1 MRSAPGSRDE
11 TVKCNVSPRALSAAV
26 ERRHRQMKTFTAA
39 VTRLLSWLPLRAG
52 RGCAAWLGR
61 LMDALGTRAAS
72 VTRIN
77 LARCF
82 PGLDGVA
89 LTRLARRSLGHTSCL
104 VFESG
109 PLAHWPG
116 ERLAKLV
123 VSERGREQLTAR
135 RKDGRPSDGRPSD
148 GGVLMLVPHFGNW
161 EFICYVLGSLQFV
174 ALFDPPRVRAL
185 KEPLRRS
192 RERFG
197 ARLLP
202 ANAGGLRAAY
212 RQLRGGG
219 LVCLLPDQVPEFRGG
234 AYAPFFRASCADH
247 DACPSIDSAHA
258 AGRDAR
264 QRQPRAG
271 RVQPGLRT
279 IGAKTS
285 TQARQPHSHKRSTR
299 PSRNSSRRDP
309 AQYQWEY
316 KRFKKQRQG
325 QPPVYPKR

>member
-1 MRSAPGSRDE
+1 
-11 TVKCNVSPRALSAAV
+11 
-26 ERRHRQMKTFTAA
+26 MKTFTAA

-61 LMDALGTRAAS
+61 LMDVLGSRAAS

-82 PGLDGVA
+82 PGLDDVA

-234 AYAPFFRASCADH
+234 AYAPFFGHPALTMTL
-247 DACPSIDSAHA
+247 AH
-258 AGRDAR
+258 RLI
-264 QRQPRAG
+264 QR
-271 RVQPGLRT
+271 
-279 IGAKTS
+279 
-285 TQARQPHSHKRSTR
+285 TR
-299 PSRNSSRRDP
+299 PAVLLGSASRVPGGFSLVYEPLGEDIYADQAATFAQALNEAIEELVRRDP

>member
-1 MRSAPGSRDE
+1 
-11 TVKCNVSPRALSAAV
+11 
-26 ERRHRQMKTFTAA
+26 MKTFTAA

-61 LMDALGTRAAS
+61 LMDVLGSRAAS

-135 RKDGRPSDGRPSD
+135 RKDGRPSD

-234 AYAPFFRASCADH
+234 AYAPFFGHPALTMTL
-247 DACPSIDSAHA
+247 AH
-258 AGRDAR
+258 RLI
-264 QRQPRAG
+264 QR
-271 RVQPGLRT
+271 
-279 IGAKTS
+279 
-285 TQARQPHSHKRSTR
+285 TR
-299 PSRNSSRRDP
+299 PAVLLGSASRVPGGFSLVYEPLGEHIYADQAATFAQALNEAIEELVRRDP

-316 KRFKKQRQG
+316 KRFKKQPQG

>member
-1 MRSAPGSRDE
+1 
-11 TVKCNVSPRALSAAV
+11 
-26 ERRHRQMKTFTAA
+26 MKTFTAA

-61 LMDALGTRAAS
+61 LMDVLGSRAAS

-82 PGLDGVA
+82 PGLDDVA

-135 RKDGRPSDGRPSD
+135 RKDGRPSD

-234 AYAPFFRASCADH
+234 AYAPFFGHPALTMTL
-247 DACPSIDSAHA
+247 AH
-258 AGRDAR
+258 RLI
-264 QRQPRAG
+264 QR
-271 RVQPGLRT
+271 
-279 IGAKTS
+279 
-285 TQARQPHSHKRSTR
+285 TR
-299 PSRNSSRRDP
+299 PVVMLGSASRVPGGFSLVYEPLGEHIYADQAATFAQALNEAIEELVRRDP

-316 KRFKKQRQG
+316 KRFKKQPQG

>member
-1 MRSAPGSRDE
+1 
-11 TVKCNVSPRALSAAV
+11 
-26 ERRHRQMKTFTAA
+26 MKLFTAL
-39 VTRLLSWLPLRAG
+39 VTRMLSWLPMWCG

-61 LMDALGTRAAS
+61 LMDVLGTRAAS
-72 VTRIN
+72 VTRTN

-82 PGLDGVA
+82 PGLDDPA
-89 LTRLARRSLGHTSCL
+89 LTRLARGSLMHTGCL
-104 VFESG
+104 LFESG

-135 RKDGRPSDGRPSD
+135 LQQGRPSD

-174 ALFDPPRVRAL
+174 ALYDPPRVDIL
-185 KEPLRRS
+185 EQPLRRS

-212 RQLRGGG
+212 RQLNAGG
-219 LVCLLPDQVPEFRGG
+219 LVCLLPDQVPEVRGG
-234 AYAPFFRASCADH
+234 TYAPFFGHPALTMTL
-247 DACPSIDSAHA
+247 AH
-258 AGRDAR
+258 RLI
-264 QRQPRAG
+264 QR
-271 RVQPGLRT
+271 
-279 IGAKTS
+279 
-285 TQARQPHSHKRSTR
+285 TR
-299 PSRNSSRRDP
+299 PAVLLGSASRVPGGFSLAYEPLGEAIYADRAALFAQALNEAIEELVRRDP

-316 KRFKKQRQG
+316 KRFKRQPQG
-325 QPPVYPKR
+325 YPPVYPKRRSTHKKIL